1 MHSQAARAA
10 VLGCALLM
18 AAAPSV
24 CADDAPLTL
33 ARVYKPGTTYRYRID
48 AAAIVMGSDVVV
60 ERTIKLTVKEMK
72 PNGDAV
78 LLHTDEGGK
87 VNVGGQEQ
95 ETGAGGPV
103 TMIKDK
109 LGRVVKL
116 THDASDLSFMPP
128 EAEHLLA
135 IASEWLPPSKAV
147 RAGDAW
153 RSEIDN
159 PAVKG
164 RKLVVKTT
172 LVGAEKVQGADAY
185 RIRQAVDADTDEQGG
200 KMRSEFTM
208 LVDPTTGAELAME
221 GKVKGLPTQY
231 GPLDM
236 SVKLRALKPD
246 DKAPGPEATPPAS

>member
-1 MHSQAARAA
+1 MHSQAARGA
-10 VLGCALLM
+10 VVGCALLM
-18 AAAPSV
+18 IAALAV

-33 ARVYKPGTTYRYRID
+33 ARVYKPGATYRYRID
-48 AAAIVMGSDVVV
+48 VAATVMGSDVVL
-60 ERTIKLTVKEMK
+60 ERTIKLTVKEIK

-87 VNVGGQEQ
+87 VNVAGQEQ
-95 ETGAGGPV
+95 EAGAGGPV
-103 TMIKDK
+103 TMVKDK

-116 THDASDLSFMPP
+116 THDASDLSFLPP

-153 RSEIDN
+153 QSEVVN

-164 RKLVVKTT
+164 RKVVVKTA
-172 LVGAEKVQGADAY
+172 LIGAEKVEGADAY
-185 RIRQAVDADTDEQGG
+185 RIRQAVDADTDDQGG
-200 KMRSEFTM
+200 KMKAEFTM
-208 LVDPTTGAELAME
+208 LVDPTTGAELAMD

-246 DKAPGPEATPPAS
+246 DRAPSPEAAPPPS